1 MRTRGLEKNKNAA
14 GAQGV
19 TIAAITIFKDMTV
32 IFQNLIYE
40 EIHNQLL
47 KAAVTKKELSV
58 SVSEEKGKL

>member
-1 MRTRGLEKNKNAA
+1 MHTRGLEKNKNAA

-19 TIAAITIFKDMTV
+19 TITAITIFKDMTV

-40 EIHNQLL
+40 EIHNPLW